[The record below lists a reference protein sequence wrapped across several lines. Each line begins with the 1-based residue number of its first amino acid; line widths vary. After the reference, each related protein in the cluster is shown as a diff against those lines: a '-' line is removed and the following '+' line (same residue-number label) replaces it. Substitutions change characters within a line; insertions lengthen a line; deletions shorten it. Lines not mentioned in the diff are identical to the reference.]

1 MENMSNDK
9 MGRPRGFDENVALDA
24 AMKVFWEKSYEG
36 ATLSDLT
43 KAMGINRSS
52 MYAAFGDK
60 EELFALAVGRYRDGP
75 MTYIRQALEQPIVR
89 GVIEGLLYGTV
100 EFLKAPGNP
109 HGCLSIQAAL
119 ACGTDADP
127 VKQAMIE
134 WRKKGEAVIKK
145 RLAQAQKDGDLRGNP
160 ADVTRYISTVMAG
173 LSVQAVNGA
182 SEAEMKRIADMT
194 IEFMACSHLL

>member
-1 MENMSNDK
+1 MTHEG
-9 MGRPRGFDENVALDA
+9 MGRPRSFNDDAALEA

-36 ATLSDLT
+36 ATLNDLT

-75 MTYIRQALEQPIVR
+75 MSYIRQALEQPTVR
-89 GVIEGLLYGTV
+89 GVIEGILYGTV
-100 EFLKAPGNP
+100 EFLKTPGNP
-109 HGCLSIQAAL
+109 RGCLSIQGAL

-145 RLAQAQKDGDLRGNP
+145 RLAQAQKDGGLRGNP

-194 IEFMACSHLL
+194 MEFMACSHLL

>member
-1 MENMSNDK
+1 
-9 MGRPRGFDENVALDA
+9 
-24 AMKVFWEKSYEG
+24 
-36 ATLSDLT
+36 
-43 KAMGINRSS
+43 MGINRSS

-75 MTYIRQALEQPIVR
+75 MSYIRQALEQPTVR

-100 EFLKAPGNP
+100 EFLKTPGNP
-109 HGCLSIQAAL
+109 HGCLSIQGAL